1 MKRISQ
7 RTLRRLFWV
16 AGVLCLFWV
25 LGGWKVPIVWQ
36 IETLR
41 LPQECETVYRTKI
54 RVSDVYWL
62 HTKGEKVI
70 QCEMGYEAVKAYVEE
85 HNSETALE
93 YIQIYPYEGMS
104 DLAIYDSQYDE
115 AFWQQPDQETYITIS
130 YFKKW

>member
-1 MKRISQ
+1 MP
-7 RTLRRLFWV
+7 
-16 AGVLCLFWV
+16 V
-25 LGGWKVPIVWQ
+25 LGLGRMESADCLADRDTAP
-36 IETLR
+36 
-41 LPQECETVYRTKI
+41 PQDCKTVYHTKI

>member
-1 MKRISQ
+1 M
-7 RTLRRLFWV
+7 
-16 AGVLCLFWV
+16 
-25 LGGWKVPIVWQ
+25 
-36 IETLR
+36 
-41 LPQECETVYRTKI
+41 
-54 RVSDVYWL
+54 SDVYWL

-85 HNSETALE
+85 QLLKGKDVILEIALE